1 MPKLATEQAV
11 EDDIE
16 LTDKQRAELTLNFR
30 TYAGLVAEMDDLQE
44 SIEAQKSELARLR
57 DNLGVKSIGVEGVGR
72 TTLVAGATSKR
83 FDKKKQRRYLLVH
96 DVPLAVI
103 DASVAEATVEK
114 PKKDYELVTIAG
126 CKSSRQHD
134 EEDE

>member
-1 MPKLATEQAV
+1 MPKLATEQTV
-11 EDDIE
+11 EDDID
-16 LTDKQRAELTLNFR
+16 LTDQQRAELTMNLR

-44 SIEAQKSELARLR
+44 SIDAQKSELARLR

-83 FDKKKQRRYLLVH
+83 FDKKKQRKYLLVH

-126 CKSSRQHD
+126 RKSYSHD
-134 EEDE
+134 EDE